1 MSHVIAG
8 CLHRDQRDAMTAQVS
23 GEGQQRTRGCPVLPD
38 LLAPPPG
45 LVCVRNPHAGRQGR
59 LAQVQR
65 SHALDQLRQIACL
78 LHQEPP
84 LPCSRNGTAAR
95 GSSREDKSRTHVL
108 KATLRGPWRN
118 SQRQTVKRPPPRAK
132 TVRRRRA
139 TTPIFTPAGRPRQ
152 GTFLTVKP
160 SAKPTLVRTQHLP
173 PPAEIARELG
183 FPGLA
188 GCCFWPGEVP
198 LCPCESGC
206 FQLCT
211 DIERTASA
219 IMGPVGWVVVV
230 GSLWARRRKKRLT

>member
-45 LVCVRNPHAGRQGR
+45 LVCVRNPHAGRQGC

-65 SHALDQLRQIACL
+65 SHALGQFRQIACL

-108 KATLRGPWRN
+108 EATLRGPWRN
-118 SQRQTVKRPPPRAK
+118 SRRQTVKRPPPRAK

-160 SAKPTLVRTQHLP
+160 LLACAANSAAQTLDGSGQWRIVAAIPTRAATIWTA
-173 PPAEIARELG
+173 AEQCLRPVDG
-183 FPGLA
+183 PG
-188 GCCFWPGEVP
+188 GGVP
-198 LCPCESGC
+198 S
-206 FQLCT
+206 
-211 DIERTASA
+211 R
-219 IMGPVGWVVVV
+219 
-230 GSLWARRRKKRLT
+230 